1 MFDFVVKNGTVIDGT
16 GAEPVRA
23 DVAINGDKVIA
34 VGHLPVEAARTIDAT
49 GLVVSPGFIDLHA
62 HSDISFLVDP
72 LADSKLRQ
80 GVTLELLGNCG
91 MSFCAPTVSYTH
103 LTLPTKA

>member
-34 VGHLPVEAARTIDAT
+34 VGHLPVEACLLYT
-49 GLVVSPGFIDLHA
+49 SPSPRD
-62 HSDISFLVDP
+62 
-72 LADSKLRQ
+72 
-80 GVTLELLGNCG
+80 
-91 MSFCAPTVSYTH
+91 
-103 LTLPTKA
+103 

>member
-34 VGHLPVEAARTIDAT
+34 V
-49 GLVVSPGFIDLHA
+49 
-62 HSDISFLVDP
+62 
-72 LADSKLRQ
+72 
-80 GVTLELLGNCG
+80 
-91 MSFCAPTVSYTH
+91 
-103 LTLPTKA
+103 